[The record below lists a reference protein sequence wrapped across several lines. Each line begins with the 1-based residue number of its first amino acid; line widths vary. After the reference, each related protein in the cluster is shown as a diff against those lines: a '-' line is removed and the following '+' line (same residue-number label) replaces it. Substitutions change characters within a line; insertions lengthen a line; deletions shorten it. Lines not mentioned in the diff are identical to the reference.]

1 MCYTDGEEGRSRM
14 AGGPDMTRGR
24 LRDENG
30 RTTMLKELLEKRR
43 LPELMTM
50 KDGSSVT
57 AENWPK
63 RRGELLDVLAELEYG
78 RFPEKLGETT
88 WTETKQERIAAGV
101 AKLHE
106 MEITFPT
113 PDGESFT
120 FPLHVHIPD
129 EASAEHPVPAFVFIS
144 FGYPRYFPLEEL
156 MNEGVI
162 IAEFVMNDVAKD
174 GEDNWSTLLSPH
186 FFPDGTRPGD
196 GTGKIGMWAY
206 AASRAADY
214 LLSLDCVDPARLG
227 VVGHSRLGKTA
238 LWAGANDERFTHV
251 FSNDSGCSGAAITR
265 KKIGETFPRICQVFP
280 YWFCENMKT
289 ISASIEASEETP
301 FDQHFLLAAVC
312 PRKVYV
318 ASAGEDDWADP
329 TSEYLGCLAAS
340 PAWEAQGLTG
350 FAAPDR
356 LPEAWDTF
364 QEGRVGFHLRPG
376 THFLS
381 RHDWIRYIRYIKA

>member
-1 MCYTDGEEGRSRM
+1 
-14 AGGPDMTRGR
+14 
-24 LRDENG
+24 
-30 RTTMLKELLEKRR
+30 MLNELLQERGI
-43 LPELMTM
+43 PALMTM
-50 KDGSSVT
+50 KDGRPVT
-57 AENWPK
+57 AENWNE
-63 RRGELLDVLAELEYG
+63 RRAELIDVLGEMEYG

-88 WTETKQERIAAGV
+88 WTEKRTERVAAGCAV
-101 AKLHE
+101 LHE

-113 PDGESFT
+113 PDGESFS
-120 FPLHVHIPD
+120 FPANVYIPD
-129 EASAEHPVPAFVFIS
+129 IASAENPLPAFVFIS
-144 FGYPRYFPLEEL
+144 FGYPRYFPIEEI

-162 IAEFVMNDVAKD
+162 VAEFVLNDVAKD
-174 GEDNWSTLLSPH
+174 GEDHWSTLLSSH
-186 FFPDGTRPGD
+186 YYKNGERPAD
-196 GTGKIGMWAY
+196 GTGKIGMWAF
-206 AASRAADY
+206 AASRVADY
-214 LLSLDCVDPARLG
+214 LLTLDCVDPARLG

-289 ISASIEASEETP
+289 ISESVEKSESVP
-301 FDQHFLLAAVC
+301 FDQHYLVAAVC

-318 ASAGEDDWADP
+318 ASATEDDWADP
-329 TSEYLGCLAAS
+329 VSEYLTCAAAS

-364 QEGRVGFHLRPG
+364 ADGYVGYHLREG
-376 THFLS
+376 IHFLS
-381 RHDWIRYIRYIKA
+381 RHDWVRYIRYIKK